1 MRPERYL
8 EVAAA
13 VLQKPDGTFL
23 LARRPEGKPYA
34 GYWEFPGGKIEA
46 GEGTEEA
53 LCREIREEL
62 GVAVELAYP
71 WITQLFKYPH
81 ATVKLYFYRV
91 LRWQGEPH
99 PHENQQLSWQLP
111 QQVEVAPLLPAN
123 APVLRALALPPVF
136 GISQAAELGREVFLA
151 RLEGALQQGLRFV
164 QVREKQLPL
173 QELVQFAREVAAL
186 AHRHGARVVLNGEAA
201 QARAAG
207 VDGIHLSAGRL
218 LQLDSRPPTGLCG
231 ASCHNQAELDHAARL
246 GLDYAVLGPL
256 AATRS
261 HPGVAGMGWRAF
273 AALIRGYPLPVYAL
287 GGLARDDL
295 TPAWEHGAHG
305 IAMLSGAWADG
316 QFGAGAK
323 N

>member
-1 MRPERYL
+1 MKPERYL

-46 GEGTEEA
+46 GEGVEEA

-99 PHENQQLSWQLP
+99 PHEKQQFSWQLP
-111 QQVEVAPLLPAN
+111 QQVDVAPLLPAN
-123 APVLRALALPPVF
+123 APVLRALALPSVF

-173 QELVQFAREVAAL
+173 PELVQFAREVVAL
-186 AHRHGARVVLNGEAA
+186 AHCHGARVVLNGDAA

-218 LQLDSRPPTGLCG
+218 LQLGSRPPTGLCG

-246 GLDYAVLGPL
+246 GLDYAVLGPV

-273 AALIRGYPLPVYAL
+273 AALIRDYPLPVYAL
-287 GGLARDDL
+287 GGLARGDL
-295 TPAWEHGAHG
+295 ASAWKHGAHG
-305 IAMLSGAWADG
+305 IAMLRGAWADG